1 MVFNE
6 AKMTDFEVVV
16 NVVKMTD
23 FVVVLNKTKM
33 TVKWLRSIW

>member
-1 MVFNE
+1 MIVNE

-23 FVVVLNKTKM
+23 FVVVPM
-33 TVKWLRSIW
+33 W